1 MGEIQVAR
9 DLPELDDNVV
19 VFARI
24 FNTVWVIV
32 EEKLKDGTVIVSH
45 AGGGPLEDK
54 AYFEQSMSVAG
65 GMFAISGNESVL
77 EVRVNRS

>member
-9 DLPELDDNVV
+9 DLPDFDDDVQV
-19 VFARI
+19 YARI

-32 EEKLKDGTVIVSH
+32 EEKLEDGTVIVSH
-45 AGGGPLEDK
+45 AGGGPLEGK
-54 AYFEQSMSVAG
+54 AYFEQSMGVAG
-65 GMFAISGNESVL
+65 GMFAISGNEPVL